1 MIIRGT
7 KLIHLPVTLIKVIT
21 DDKDERDIKKTS
33 ENTFENKTSNDRQS
47 LKFRFVFAT

>member
-1 MIIRGT
+1 M
-7 KLIHLPVTLIKVIT
+7 TLIKVIT
-21 DDKDERDIKKTS
+21 DDKDERDINKIKTS